1 MCQGCV
7 PEYFEF
13 KQSPAPLPQNWLN
26 SRFLTQA
33 TASEEEDEDG
43 KDLGTGF
50 FEYRVA
56 HGAPCPIIDA
66 HVHGKP
72 PFFFHLVVLL
82 FMNKIILE
90 GWKKVRGRGE
100 EKKLVYLKNEIARS

>member
-33 TASEEEDEDG
+33 TEE
-43 KDLGTGF
+43 KDKDKGTDS

-56 HGAPCPIIDA
+56 SDAPCPIIDA
-66 HVHGKP
+66 HVHGKNLYPLP
-72 PFFFHLVVLL
+72 PFFY
-82 FMNKIILE
+82 IIIIIICSRIFVDWEEETL
-90 GWKKVRGRGE
+90 GCPKKKAVC
-100 EKKLVYLKNEIARS
+100 LKT